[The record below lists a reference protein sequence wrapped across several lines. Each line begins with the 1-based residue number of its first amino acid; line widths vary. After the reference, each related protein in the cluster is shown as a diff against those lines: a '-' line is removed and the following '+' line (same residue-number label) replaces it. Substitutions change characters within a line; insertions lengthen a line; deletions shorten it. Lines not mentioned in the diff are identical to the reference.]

1 MEERLW
7 VYVQQ
12 QSRALSQ
19 WLVREY
25 LEPLEANKEFLLTG
39 CCCFNVCLSVS
50 FFFFWFRFPRAFT
63 DSMGNGL
70 CQGPVS
76 RLAQSSGLIVIYTAR
91 AVQVYS

>member
-1 MEERLW
+1 MEERFW

-39 CCCFNVCLSVS
+39 CCCLSFS
-50 FFFFWFRFPRAFT
+50 WFRFSLFFLT
-63 DSMGNGL
+63 GFDYWKMGCVRTL
-70 CQGPVS
+70 S
-76 RLAQSSGLIVIYTAR
+76 LD
-91 AVQVYS
+91 